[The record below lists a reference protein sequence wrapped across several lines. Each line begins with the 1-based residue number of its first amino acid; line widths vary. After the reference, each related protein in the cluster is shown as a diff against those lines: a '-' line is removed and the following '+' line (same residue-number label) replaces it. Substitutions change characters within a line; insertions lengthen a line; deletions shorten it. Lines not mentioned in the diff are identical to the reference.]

1 MRFYLGEMSFKDV
14 LEELSAYLSYKNPPK
29 CVFKMEK
36 ALNLVFH
43 EIGYKGLDKMDIWF
57 KGCMG
62 VAKRAGERVQK
73 NYYRHATGG
82 KETQTPLE
90 IIRRCN

>member
-29 CVFKMEK
+29 CVFNMEK
-36 ALNLVFH
+36 ALNLVFGD
-43 EIGYKGLDKMDIWF
+43 IGSKRLDKMDIWF

-62 VAKRAGERVQK
+62 VTKGAMG
-73 NYYRHATGG
+73 
-82 KETQTPLE
+82 
-90 IIRRCN
+90 

>member
-14 LEELSAYLSYKNPPK
+14 LEEQQAYLSYKNPPK

-36 ALNLVFH
+36 VLNLVFGD
-43 EIGYKGLDKMDIWF
+43 IGYKGLGKMDIWF

-62 VAKRAGERVQK
+62 VTKGAMG
-73 NYYRHATGG
+73 
-82 KETQTPLE
+82 
-90 IIRRCN
+90 